1 MEKTKIGLPRSLFFY
16 DEGTFLKEFLEEL
29 NYEVITSPETNK
41 EIYALGELVSNDE
54 MCTSLKIFMGHI
66 MWLQTKCDYIIV
78 ITNNNTGLNNQ
89 GCTNYLAIKELI
101 KNKTN
106 LNIININ
113 IDQINYKTIYK
124 ECLKIFKDK
133 NIKDVKNAYLKARV
147 KSSKEKKD
155 NIIKNTNKLYDEKKK
170 MLIAGHS
177 YNIHDSYLTTEIVNY
192 LKKENYQIIYS
203 DMFDT
208 EKTITASKKYTTN
221 LYWKENK
228 KYIGAIALS
237 DQLVNG
243 IITISTFPCN
253 NDLLVNEFIK
263 NKVKSPILN
272 IVVDDLNSITGII
285 TRLESFIDING

>member
-1 MEKTKIGLPRSLFFY
+1 
-16 DEGTFLKEFLEEL
+16 
-29 NYEVITSPETNK
+29 
-41 EIYALGELVSNDE
+41 
-54 MCTSLKIFMGHI
+54 
-66 MWLQTKCDYIIV
+66 
-78 ITNNNTGLNNQ
+78 
-89 GCTNYLAIKELI
+89 
-101 KNKTN
+101 
-106 LNIININ
+106 
-113 IDQINYKTIYK
+113 
-124 ECLKIFKDK
+124 
-133 NIKDVKNAYLKARV
+133 
-147 KSSKEKKD
+147 
-155 NIIKNTNKLYDEKKK
+155 
-170 MLIAGHS
+170 
-177 YNIHDSYLTTEIVNY
+177 
-192 LKKENYQIIYS
+192 
-203 DMFDT
+203 DT